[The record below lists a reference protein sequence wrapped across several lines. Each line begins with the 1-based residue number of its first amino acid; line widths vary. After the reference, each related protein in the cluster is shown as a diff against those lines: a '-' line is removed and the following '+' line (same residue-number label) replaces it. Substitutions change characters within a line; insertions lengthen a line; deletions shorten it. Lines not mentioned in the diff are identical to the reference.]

1 MKKLFVLL
9 FVMAISLPSF
19 AGLKEKDVLGKWT
32 YKVET
37 PDETLTGFLK
47 FEKKEG
53 KITGK
58 VISSDGE
65 TVPFSKVEIR
75 DNSILY
81 FELEVD
87 YQVLKATLTVEK
99 KKYVGTI
106 AAEGGEMTLTG
117 EKVE

>member
-1 MKKLFVLL
+1 MRKLFVLL
-9 FVMAISLPSF
+9 FVLAISLPSF

-37 PDETLTGFLK
+37 PDGTLTGFLK

-53 KITGK
+53 KLSGEVIT
-58 VISSDGE
+58 SNGE
-65 TVPFSKVEIR
+65 TVPFVKVEIR

-81 FELEVD
+81 FEIEVE
-87 YQVLKATLTVEK
+87 YQVIKATLTVEK
-99 KKYVGTI
+99 KKYTGTI
-106 AAEGGEMTLTG
+106 AADGGEMTLNG